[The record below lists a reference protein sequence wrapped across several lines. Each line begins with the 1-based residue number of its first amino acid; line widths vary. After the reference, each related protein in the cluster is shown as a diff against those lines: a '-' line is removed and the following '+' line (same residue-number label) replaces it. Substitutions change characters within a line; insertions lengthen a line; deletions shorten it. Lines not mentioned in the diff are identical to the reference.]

1 MLHVVHDC
9 GLGFNESVG
18 EKALLV
24 KGSVV
29 LFFTVNFCVCV
40 RAMCVA
46 FSGQMFRRTTWL
58 ACLVSYFEFRA
69 CCAALC
75 SREC

>member
-24 KGSVV
+24 NGSVV
-29 LFFTVNFCVCV
+29 VFFKVNFRVCV
-40 RAMCVA
+40 RAMCL
-46 FSGQMFRRTTWL
+46 WH
-58 ACLVSYFEFRA
+58 LVDRCVDTPLS
-69 CCAALC
+69 LHVW
-75 SREC
+75 